1 MDLLRSRTS
10 LRRLKLGDL
19 FHLLFNLGLAAL
31 VYLLVAVW
39 QLYTLAFILVMISKW
54 RIFAVQPRFWFAN
67 IVANLVDIIV
77 GLSVL
82 VFIYQA
88 SSAAWLQV
96 VWAVLYAIW
105 LTVVKPQ
112 SGIRGVTF
120 QAAVGQFVG
129 LTALFWYASSIPDT
143 LVVGG
148 AWLVSYAAARQL
160 ISAYEEDLV
169 DLLSAIWALFVA
181 QLTWF
186 FNRWVDVFAFPPSS
200 NGQPSHAYFIIP
212 QAAVVM
218 IVVGFGAA
226 HFYDAAKNNKLGSRR
241 TNYTFGFTAILL
253 LLVLVVSKWN
263 SLT

>member
-1 MDLLRSRTS
+1 LKHF
-10 LRRLKLGDL
+10 KLGDFL
-19 FHLLFNLGLAAL
+19 HLLTNVALAVL

-39 QLYTLAFILVMISKW
+39 QLYTLAIILVILSKW

-88 SSAAWLQV
+88 SSAAWLQIT
-96 VWAVLYAIW
+96 WAALYGFW
-105 LTVVKPQ
+105 LIVVKPQ
-112 SGIRGVTF
+112 SSIRAVTLQAGI
-120 QAAVGQFVG
+120 GQFVG
-129 LTALFWYASSIPDT
+129 LTALFWYASTIPDV
-143 LVVGG
+143 LVVAG
-148 AWLVSYAAARQL
+148 AWLVSYASARHL

-169 DLLSAIWALFVA
+169 DLLSAVWALFVA
-181 QLTWF
+181 QLVWF
-186 FNRWVDVFAFPPSS
+186 FNRWVDVFAFPSSS

-218 IVVGFGAA
+218 IVVGYGAA
-226 HFYDAAKNNKLGSRR
+226 YFYGAAKNEKLGARR
-241 TNYTFGFTAILL
+241 TRYTFAFTAVLL
-253 LLVLVVSKWN
+253 CLVLVVSKWN